1 MQTMVEM
8 RAIVISVV
16 LALAALPTAH
26 SLPSRVVVD
35 APLRTRTKQ
44 TTVKVFIIAGQ
55 SNAVGMAETNSTN
68 HTTGQPQNGS
78 LIYQVR
84 PHRMASLHAWA
95 GLYWAALY
103 GQQVLHMHHCIE
115 PHVRPPHCMLTYTS
129 HEPLF
134 DMHQGTTLHVC
145 MCALAILLRTAL
157 LPSHVTVCLALQ
169 VQPPTGALSALPA
182 MLCHAVPRPRVH
194 HCHPHSKKCA
204 LLDVDQVNDPRTA
217 EVFAPVWD
225 KATNN
230 WTVLDDVSMWYNEV
244 GPAGK
249 VGLDLVAPRH
259 SSIQHCMH
267 TRFPSIVH
275 THFDLE
281 ARARHRTHNGDWM

>member
-1 MQTMVEM
+1 MVEM

-35 APLRTRTKQ
+35 APLRTSTKQ

-103 GQQVLHMHHCIE
+103 GQQVLHRHHCIE
-115 PHVRPPHCMLTYTS
+115 PHVRPPRCMLTYTS
-129 HEPLF
+129 HELLF
-134 DMHQGTTLHVC
+134 DIKEPRC
-145 MCALAILLRTAL
+145 MCASVLSLFCCAL

-169 VQPPTGALSALPA
+169 VQPSTGALSALPA
-182 MLCHAVPRPRVH
+182 MPCHATPTCASLSSALKKVCTPRRPGQRPTH
-194 HCHPHSKKCA
+194 
-204 LLDVDQVNDPRTA
+204 RR
-217 EVFAPVWD
+217 
-225 KATNN
+225 
-230 WTVLDDVSMWYNEV
+230 
-244 GPAGK
+244 
-249 VGLDLVAPRH
+249 GL
-259 SSIQHCMH
+259 
-267 TRFPSIVH
+267 
-275 THFDLE
+275 
-281 ARARHRTHNGDWM
+281 RARVGQGHKQLDGSG